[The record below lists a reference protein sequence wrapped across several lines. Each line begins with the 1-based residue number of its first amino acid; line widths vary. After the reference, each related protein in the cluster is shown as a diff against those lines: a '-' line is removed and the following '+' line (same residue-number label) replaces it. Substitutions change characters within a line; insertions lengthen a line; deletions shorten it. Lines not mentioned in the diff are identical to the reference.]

1 MTAHFVE
8 LLDGL
13 MQRSLR
19 MARTVEH
26 MVAEVCAATA
36 AVDAEVAGRL
46 ILQDEE
52 IDQEEVAIEAE
63 TLRLM
68 TLFQPM
74 GVDMRRLCTIL
85 KVNGDLER
93 IADCVVNIAE
103 RVEHLDRQAMEPY
116 NADLKQIYPAVR
128 RMLHDVLHAYSM
140 VDQSVA
146 LRLRSEDDVID
157 AFYGQF
163 IRKLVSEAARSPESL
178 ASHLDVLSIAKN
190 LERIADHITNIAE
203 DVIYLATGRIVRHS
217 LKS

>member
-8 LLDGL
+8 LLDQL
-13 MQRSLR
+13 TSRSMR

-26 MVAEVCAATA
+26 MLDEVCTA
-36 AVDAEVAGRL
+36 AIRVDTETASRL
-46 ILQDEE
+46 IAQDEE
-52 IDQEEVAIEAE
+52 IDREEVAIEAE

-68 TLFQPM
+68 TLFQHM
-74 GVDMRRLCTIL
+74 GSDMRRLCTVL

-103 RVEHLDRQAMEPY
+103 RIEHVQRDAIEPY
-116 NADLKQIYPAVR
+116 RPELEQIYPAVR

-140 VDQSVA
+140 VDEKVA
-146 LRLRSEDDVID
+146 LRLRGEDDAID
-157 AFYGQF
+157 ALYEQL
-163 IRKLVSEAARSPESL
+163 IRKLVIQAARSPESL

-203 DVIYLATGRIVRHS
+203 DVIYLSTGRIVRHTVQE
-217 LKS
+217 

>member
-8 LLDGL
+8 LLDEL
-13 MQRSLR
+13 MRRSLR
-19 MARTVEH
+19 MARAVEH
-26 MVAEVCAATA
+26 MLAEACTA
-36 AVDAEVAGRL
+36 AANVDGDLARRL
-46 ILQDEE
+46 IRQDSE
-52 IDQEEVAIEAE
+52 IDQEEVAVEAE

-74 GVDMRRLCTIL
+74 GSDMRKLCTIL

-103 RVEHLDRQAMEPY
+103 RVKHLPPEAMEPY
-116 NADLKQIYPAVR
+116 ASDLKQIYPFVR

-140 VDQSVA
+140 VDKDIAQ
-146 LRLRSEDDVID
+146 RLRSEDDVID
-157 AFYGQF
+157 AIYGQF
-163 IRKLVSEAARSPESL
+163 IRKLVAQAARSPELL

-203 DVIYLATGRIVRHS
+203 DVIYLATGQIIRHRES
-217 LKS
+217 I